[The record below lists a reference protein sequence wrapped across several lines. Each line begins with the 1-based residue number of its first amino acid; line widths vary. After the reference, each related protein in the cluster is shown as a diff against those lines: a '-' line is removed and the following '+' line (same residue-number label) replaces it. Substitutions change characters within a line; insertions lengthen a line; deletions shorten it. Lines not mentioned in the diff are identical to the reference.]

1 MDACS
6 TLARLFALALSL
18 PLEYFE
24 QPGFFD
30 NPTCMLGMNTY
41 YFPKVRYVQG
51 VVQNLQ
57 LTKMAV
63 LRPFLANF
71 PPKKGKKLALN
82 SQLLTVQ
89 ILTNDV
95 QVLILCLI
103 LLLLY
108 LAYF

>member
-41 YFPKVRYVQG
+41 YFPKVRMSYVQG
-51 VVQNLQ
+51 VAQNLQ
-57 LTKMAV
+57 LTKMAI
-63 LRPFLANF
+63 LRPFIASF
-71 PPKKGKKLALN
+71 PPFIPRCTLSN
-82 SQLLTVQ
+82 LL
-89 ILTNDV
+89 
-95 QVLILCLI
+95 
-103 LLLLY
+103 
-108 LAYF
+108 F

>member
-41 YFPKVRYVQG
+41 YFPKVCSIIRIRI
-51 VVQNLQ
+51 LH
-57 LTKMAV
+57 
-63 LRPFLANF
+63 
-71 PPKKGKKLALN
+71 PPNYTTMIPGLYYFEGKETLET
-82 SQLLTVQ
+82 LL
-89 ILTNDV
+89 
-95 QVLILCLI
+95 
-103 LLLLY
+103 
-108 LAYF
+108 